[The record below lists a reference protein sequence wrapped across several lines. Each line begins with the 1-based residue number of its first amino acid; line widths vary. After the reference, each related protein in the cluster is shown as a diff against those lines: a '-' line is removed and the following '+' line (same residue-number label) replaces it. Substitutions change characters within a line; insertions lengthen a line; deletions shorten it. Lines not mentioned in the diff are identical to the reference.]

1 MRRLRPSPAQTLAGV
16 SLVAAS
22 LAVAF
27 TPTAAE
33 PPQPDFTLVP
43 LGTYSTEIFDQSA
56 AEIVAHDP
64 ASQRLFVVNFA
75 EQQVDIVN
83 IADPT
88 APTLVGSVDLGGS
101 PNSVDVFDG
110 LVAVAVEA
118 RVKIEPGKVVFL
130 DVDGL
135 VLGDVEVGAL
145 PDSLAFTPDGTKVV
159 VANEGEPLA
168 RTEDRPQDPEYMTG
182 NDPDGTISVIDLAS
196 GLESAS
202 VATATF
208 DSFESQRD
216 ELVAAG
222 VRINPGVDT
231 VAQDI
236 EPEYVTISADSTTA
250 WVSLQE
256 NNAIAEVDLAGAEV
270 TQIIPLGRKDH
281 SVPGNGIDPSDRDPE
296 GAPTFDIRTYDNL
309 YGIHMPD
316 AIDNVEIGGVTYLL
330 TANEGDAREYE
341 GLTDVSRVR
350 DLRDVVAER
359 TGLDRP
365 SRANAL
371 CADAFPERNAL
382 VEVNELGR
390 LNVSTIDG
398 YDAENGCF
406 FELHALGARSFSIFT
421 TDGTLVFDSGEDFER
436 ITHARYPANFNSNHR
451 ENNLEGRSDDKG
463 PEPEPITVFELWER
477 TYAMIGFERMGGVI
491 TYDISDPYNPVY
503 VDYTNNRNFGVQPFD
518 DLAGAGDLGIEDIV
532 FIPSAQS
539 PNMRPLVVTANE
551 VSGTTTVFEIVRGE
565 PVPPVCA
572 SAGPGNSNRSGKV
585 PPPCDRPFPPGRGR

>member
-33 PPQPDFTLVP
+33 PPQPDLTLVP
-43 LGTYSTEIFDQSA
+43 LGTYSTGIFDTSA

-75 EQQVDIVN
+75 EQQIDIVS

-88 APTLVGSVDLGGS
+88 APTFVRSVDLGGS

-118 RVKIEPGKVVFL
+118 PVKIEPGKVVFL

-135 VLGDVEVGAL
+135 VLREVEVGAL
-145 PDSLAFTPDGTKVV
+145 PDSLAFTPDGNKVV

-168 RTEDRPQDPEYMTG
+168 RTEDRPEDPEYMTG

-296 GAPTFDIRTYDNL
+296 GAPTFDIRTYENL

-330 TANEGDAREYE
+330 TANEGDAREYT

-350 DLRDVVAER
+350 DLRDVVEDR
-359 TGLDRP
+359 TGVRP
-365 SRANAL
+365 SRADAL
-371 CADAFPERNAL
+371 CADEFPERDAL

-398 YDAENGCF
+398 YDPARGCF
-406 FELHALGARSFSIFT
+406 SELHALGARSFSIFT
-421 TDGTLVFDSGEDFER
+421 NDGTLVFDSGEDFER
-436 ITHARYPANFNSNHR
+436 ITHARYPENFNSNHR
-451 ENNLEGRSDDKG
+451 ENSLETRSDDKG

-491 TYDISDPYNPVY
+491 TYDISDPYNPVN

-539 PNMRPLVVTANE
+539 PNLRPLVVTANE
-551 VSGTTTVFEIVRGE
+551 VSGTTTVFEIVRGT

-572 SAGPGNSNRSGKV
+572 SNGPGSSNRSGKV

>member
-43 LGTYSTEIFDQSA
+43 LGTYSTGIFDQSA

-75 EQQVDIVN
+75 EQQLDIVS

-118 RVKIEPGKVVFL
+118 SVKIDPGKVVFL
-130 DVDGL
+130 DIDGNL
-135 VLGDVEVGAL
+135 RSEVEVGAL

-168 RTEDRPQDPEYMTG
+168 GTEDRPQDPDYVTA

-208 DSFESQRD
+208 DSFESQRS

-222 VRINPGVDT
+222 VRINPGVET

-236 EPEYVTISADSTTA
+236 EPEYVTVSADSTTA

-256 NNAIAEVDLAGAEV
+256 NNAIAEVDLATAEV
-270 TQIIPLGRKDH
+270 TKIIPLGRKDH

-371 CADAFPERNAL
+371 CADAFPEREAL

-398 YDAENGCF
+398 YDPVRGCF

-451 ENNLEGRSDDKG
+451 ENSLETRSDDKG
-463 PEPEPITVFELWER
+463 PEPEPITVFELWGR

-491 TYDISDPYNPVY
+491 TYDISDPEAPVH
-503 VDYTNNRNFGVQPFD
+503 VDYTNNRDFSVQPSE

-551 VSGTTTVFEIVRGE
+551 VSGTTTLFEIVRGR

-572 SAGPGNSNRSGKV
+572 STGPGSSNRSGKV

>member
-43 LGTYSTEIFDQSA
+43 LGTYSTGVFDQSA

-75 EQQVDIVN
+75 EQQVDIVS

-88 APTLVGSVDLGGS
+88 APDLVGSVELGGS
-101 PNSVDVFDG
+101 PNGVDVFDG

-118 RVKIEPGKVVFL
+118 SEKIDPGKVVFL
-130 DVDGL
+130 DVDGNK
-135 VLGDVEVGAL
+135 LGEVEVGAL

-159 VANEGEPLA
+159 VANEGEPFSGFEGDLPA
-168 RTEDRPQDPEYMTG
+168 YTSL
-182 NDPDGTISVIDLAS
+182 NDPDGTISIIDLAS
-196 GLESAS
+196 GLASAE

-208 DSFESQRD
+208 GKFEGQRD

-222 VRINPGVDT
+222 VRINPDVDT

-236 EPEYVTISADSTTA
+236 EPEYVTISADSATA

-256 NNAIAEVDLAGAEV
+256 NNAIAEVDLATAEV

-296 GAPTFDIRTYDNL
+296 GAPTFNIRTYDNL

-330 TANEGDAREYE
+330 TANEGDAREYT
-341 GLTDVSRVR
+341 GLTDVSRVKS
-350 DLRDVVAER
+350 LRDVVAER

-365 SRANAL
+365 TRADAL
-371 CADAFPERNAL
+371 CGNFGSEEERKAL
-382 VEVNELGR
+382 VEDNELGR
-390 LNVSTIDG
+390 LKVSTIDG
-398 YDAENGCF
+398 YDEDNNCF
-406 FELHALGARSFSIFT
+406 SELHALGARSFSVFT
-421 TDGTLVFDSGEDFER
+421 TDGALVFDSGEDFER
-436 ITHARYPANFNSNHR
+436 ITHARYPENFNSNHR
-451 ENNLEGRSDDKG
+451 RNDLESRSDDKG

-491 TYDISDPYNPVY
+491 TYDISDPYAPVY
-503 VDYTNNRNFGVQPFD
+503 VDYTNNRNFNVQPFD

-551 VSGTTTVFEIVRGE
+551 VSGTTTVFEIVRGR

-572 SAGPGNSNRSGKV
+572 STGPGSSNRSGKV

>member
-43 LGTYSTEIFDQSA
+43 LGTYSTGIFDQSA

-75 EQQVDIVN
+75 EQQLDIVS

-118 RVKIEPGKVVFL
+118 SVKIDPGKVVFL
-130 DVDGL
+130 DIDGNL
-135 VLGDVEVGAL
+135 RSEVEVGAL

-168 RTEDRPQDPEYMTG
+168 GTEDRPQDPDYVTA

-208 DSFESQRD
+208 DSFESQRS

-222 VRINPGVDT
+222 VRINPGVET

-236 EPEYVTISADSTTA
+236 EPEYVTVSADSTTA

-256 NNAIAEVDLAGAEV
+256 NNAIAEVDLATAEV
-270 TQIIPLGRKDH
+270 TKIIPLGRKDH

-371 CADAFPERNAL
+371 CADAFPEREAL
-382 VEVNELGR
+382 VEVSELGR

-398 YDAENGCF
+398 YDPVRGCF

-451 ENNLEGRSDDKG
+451 ENSLETRSDDKG
-463 PEPEPITVFELWER
+463 PEPEPITVFELWGR

-491 TYDISDPYNPVY
+491 TYDISDPEAPVH
-503 VDYTNNRNFGVQPFD
+503 VDYTNNRDFSVQPSE

-551 VSGTTTVFEIVRGE
+551 VSGTTTLFEIVRGR

-572 SAGPGNSNRSGKV
+572 STGPGSSNRSGKV

>member
-43 LGTYSTEIFDQSA
+43 LGTYSTGIFDQSA

-64 ASQRLFVVNFA
+64 SSQRLFVVNFA
-75 EQQVDIVN
+75 EQQLDIVS

-88 APTLVGSVDLGGS
+88 APDLVGSVDLGGS
-101 PNSVDVFDG
+101 PNGVDVFDG

-118 RVKIEPGKVVFL
+118 SVKIDPGKVVFL
-130 DVDGL
+130 DIDGNL
-135 VLGDVEVGAL
+135 RSEVEVGAL

-168 RTEDRPQDPEYMTG
+168 GTEGRPQDPDYVTA

-208 DSFESQRD
+208 ANFESQRS

-222 VRINPGVDT
+222 VRINPGVET

-236 EPEYVTISADSTTA
+236 EPEYVTVSADSTTA

-256 NNAIAEVDLAGAEV
+256 NNAIAEVYLATAEV
-270 TQIIPLGRKDH
+270 SKIIPLGRKDH

-350 DLRDVVAER
+350 DLRDVVRDR
-359 TGLDRP
+359 TGVRP
-365 SRANAL
+365 SRADAL
-371 CADAFPERNAL
+371 CADEFPDREAL
-382 VEVNELGR
+382 IEVNELGR

-398 YDAENGCF
+398 YDPVRGCF

-436 ITHARYPANFNSNHR
+436 ITHAAYPENFNSNHR
-451 ENNLEGRSDDKG
+451 ENSLETRSDDKG
-463 PEPEPITVFELWER
+463 PEPEPITVFELWGR

-491 TYDISDPYNPVY
+491 TYDISDPEAPVH
-503 VDYTNNRNFGVQPFD
+503 VDYTNNRDFSIQPFD

-532 FIPSAQS
+532 FIPSDQS

-551 VSGTTTVFEIVRGE
+551 VSGTTTVFEIVRGR

-572 SAGPGNSNRSGKV
+572 STGPGSSNRSGEV